1 MGQVGGRKIRDIVEY
16 LEREQFDFRVIGN
29 VDTEIVGFSSLNKY
43 KHGTITWIKNKENLC
58 KLIGKITACVVQ
70 EEVDVSCPVQIVS
83 KESKTV
89 FFAILE
95 HFFDDEEQNVKMIG
109 EYTYIGPNV
118 RLGEN
123 VRIGS
128 NCSISGQIIIGKDTV
143 ISDNVVIR
151 NKVTIGEKCHIQA
164 LSVIGEDGFSYTE
177 DSDHNKTMVKHHGG
191 VQIGNNVF
199 IGTHVNIARG
209 TIDDT
214 YISDGVKI
222 APSTHIGHNNQIGKN
237 TTVICT
243 QSYGSVNMGENAY
256 VVGSI
261 IRNQCKIGH
270 DTIIG
275 MGSVVTKDIEAGK
288 VAMGTP
294 AKVVRENH

>member
-1 MGQVGGRKIRDIVEY
+1 MGQVEGKKISDIVEY
-16 LEREQFDFRVIGN
+16 LEQEQLDFRVIGDIN
-29 VDTEIVGFSSLNKY
+29 MKIVGFSSISKY
-43 KHGTITWIKNKENLC
+43 TDGTITWIKNKENLC
-58 KLIGKITACVVQ
+58 KVIGKITACVVQ
-70 EEVDVSCPVQIVS
+70 EGVDVSCPVQIVS
-83 KESKTV
+83 KESKAV

-95 HFFDDEEQNVKMIG
+95 HFFDNQEQNAKMIG

-118 RLGEN
+118 ILGEN
-123 VRIGS
+123 VRIGN
-128 NCSISGQIIIGKDTV
+128 NCSISGQVNIGKDTV

-177 DSDHNKTMVKHHGG
+177 DADHNKTMVKHHGG

-214 YISDGVKI
+214 CISDGVKI

-243 QSYGSVNMGENAY
+243 QSYGSVEMGENAY

-261 IRNQCKIGH
+261 LRNQCKIGH

-275 MGSVVTKDIEAGK
+275 MGSVVTKDVEAGK

-294 AKVVRENH
+294 AKVVRDNN